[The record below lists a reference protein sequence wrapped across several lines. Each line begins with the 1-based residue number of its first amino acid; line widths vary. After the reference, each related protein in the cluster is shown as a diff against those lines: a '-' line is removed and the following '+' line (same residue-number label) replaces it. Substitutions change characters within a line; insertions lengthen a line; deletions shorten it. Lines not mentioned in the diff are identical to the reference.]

1 MIPSSTSVQAAIPCP
16 CTACLYKQT
25 MVCLSKC
32 SSAGVWQFLNL
43 LALLKLRKRAML
55 PVVWCLTMA
64 WITLRY
70 QYRRNFAERNFCGL
84 ELIRKTR
91 KNDAPQKCSIISA
104 VLVLLVFKQKS
115 RSIQGCGTGI
125 STANALS
132 VALLYPSIVNSI
144 PEIHVL
150 KICKHLVWFWENGV

>member
-1 MIPSSTSVQAAIPCP
+1 MDELLCRLLSLALVLH
-16 CTACLYKQT
+16 LYINGRWY
-25 MVCLSKC
+25 VFSKC
-32 SSAGVWQFLNL
+32 SLGVWQFLNL
-43 LALLKLRKRAML
+43 ARFAKIVQRAML
-55 PVVWCLTMA
+55 PVVWCLTMPQM
-64 WITLRY
+64 TLRWNTAIIL
-70 QYRRNFAERNFCGL
+70 QSTNFVFRSSSN
-84 ELIRKTR
+84 KTH
-91 KNDAPQKCSIISA
+91 KNYAPQKCGIISA

-150 KICKHLVWFWENGV
+150 NICKHLVRF